1 MEAILARDNQLY
13 RDELMSAFSDISPGL
28 TRQQQAVL
36 ARFVQVLVDGL
47 SLQLMTDD
55 PSSRQ
60 MKSLVRLL
68 RVVIVTVFDD
78 LETTRSFR

>member
-13 RDELMSAFSDISPGL
+13 RDELMSAFSDIAPGL

-36 ARFVQVLVDGL
+36 ARFVQVLVDGV

-68 RVVIVTVFDD
+68 RVVTVAVFDD
-78 LETTRSFR
+78 LETTRSVR

>member
-1 MEAILARDNQLY
+1 
-13 RDELMSAFSDISPGL
+13 
-28 TRQQQAVL
+28 VL

-68 RVVIVTVFDD
+68 RVVTVAVFDD
-78 LETTRSFR
+78 LETTRSVR

>member
-13 RDELMSAFSDISPGL
+13 RDELMSAFSDIAPGL